1 MNKVEDL
8 NVGDKV
14 IVGGYYTHTR
24 IRQVEKVTKKYI
36 VVEGNKFSK
45 EFGWIDGCS
54 SYTSDH
60 IRPASEEDIKRVEEE
75 VKKRDIANYL
85 GNTRFINLSYE
96 TLVTIRDIVEKEIG
110 NSATEQ

>member
-14 IVGGYYTHTR
+14 IVGGAFIYDR
-24 IRQVEKVTKKYI
+24 ISQVEKVTKKHI
-36 VVEGNKFSK
+36 IVEGSK
-45 EFGWIDGCS
+45 YSKVFDWIVGCS
-54 SYTSDH
+54 SYSSNY
-60 IRPASEEDIKRVEEE
+60 IRPATEDDIKRVEEE

-96 TLVTIRDIVEKEIG
+96 TLVAIRDIVEKEIG
-110 NSATEQ
+110 NSAKEQ